1 MVKVAVVKCE
11 DYDSDVLSAVRS
23 ALKNAGI
30 KIPSSKKILI
40 KPNCLG
46 PYPPEK
52 AITTHPAVVKAV
64 IEILKEKGCWV
75 SIGESSGFTC
85 QYTTKDVLRE
95 SGIEQVAGETGAEL
109 LIFEKEKVKNTN
121 IKDQTVGLPAC
132 LNKFDV
138 IVNIA
143 KLKTH
148 ELTRY
153 TGAVKNIFGLVVGA
167 RKPYLHSVFSKPQ
180 EFSEMLLDLYEKIT
194 PQINVIDGIV
204 GLEGDGPGA
213 GGVPKKTGLIFA
225 SSNAIALDIVASR
238 TIGFEPL
245 EILTNKIGVE
255 RKLLDERITVVGEK
269 VSVEYKKPKT
279 IAVNIPPF
287 LLRFLFRQYT
297 PYPFIIPS
305 KCAKC
310 RVCEEVCPQKTI
322 KNFVV
327 SRRNCITC
335 YCCSEFCPNNAIEFR
350 VGRAG
355 TLLLGIMAVRRK
367 MLNYKEMLKA
377 FFVPKTRD

>member
-1 MVKVAVVKCE
+1 MQNMVKVAVIKCE
-11 DYDSDVLSAVRS
+11 DYDSDVLTAVKQV
-23 ALKNAGI
+23 LKNADI
-30 KIPSSKKILI
+30 KIPSSKRILI

-64 IEILKEKGCWV
+64 IEILKEKGCEV
-75 SIGESSGFTC
+75 SIGESSGFIH

-95 SGIEQVAGETGAEL
+95 SGIEQAAKETGTEL
-109 LIFEKEKVKNTN
+109 LIFEKEKIKNTN

-148 ELTRY
+148 ELTKY
-153 TGAVKNIFGLVVGA
+153 TGAVKNVFGFVVGA
-167 RKPYLHSVFSKPQ
+167 RKPYLHSVFSSPQ

-194 PQINVIDGIV
+194 PQINMIDGIV
-204 GLEGDGPGA
+204 GLEGDGPGT
-213 GGVPKKTGLIFA
+213 GGVPKQTGLLFA

-255 RKLLDERITVVGEK
+255 RKLLDERITVIGDK
-269 VSVEYKKPKT
+269 ITVEYKKPKT
-279 IAVNIPPF
+279 AAVSIPPF
-287 LLRFLFRQYT
+287 LLRFLFKQYT
-297 PYPFIIPS
+297 RYPFIVSS
-305 KCAKC
+305 KCTKC
-310 RVCEEVCPQKTI
+310 RACEEVCPQKTI
-322 KNFVV
+322 KNFVIGKR
-327 SRRNCITC
+327 SCITC

-350 VGRAG
+350 MSRTG
-355 TLLLGIMAVRRK
+355 TMLLKIMAVRRK
-367 MLNYKEMLKA
+367 ALNYLSRMLK
-377 FFVPKTRD
+377 